1 MGLDK
6 NSLTAPRPTV
16 GPTGPHGAPAPMEH
30 RSKRPTAEDERRLD
44 AAIAALNAFDA
55 THGAFADEHTA
66 F

>member
-16 GPTGPHGAPAPMEH
+16 GPTGPYGGAVPMEH
-30 RSKRPTAEDERRLD
+30 RSKRPAADDERRLD